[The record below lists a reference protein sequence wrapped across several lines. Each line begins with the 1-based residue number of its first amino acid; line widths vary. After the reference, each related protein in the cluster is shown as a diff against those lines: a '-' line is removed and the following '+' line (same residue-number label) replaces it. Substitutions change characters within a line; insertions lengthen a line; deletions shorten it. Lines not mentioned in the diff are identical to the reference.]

1 MRPGSS
7 LPTHIGGEAEWEP
20 TDWLR
25 RRVEREGAA
34 TMAASEPVE
43 AAPAATRRNGAH
55 RVTRACARAGQGAGR
70 TGRRAAAHE
79 ELPAYVSQ
87 KSRAGGTWAHWKESR
102 SHVRQL
108 SPEFRRQGYT
118 QRGGGTAPRQKMPN
132 LEGPYWVGVRPDS
145 GTVA

>member
-1 MRPGSS
+1 VRTA
-7 LPTHIGGEAEWEP
+7 L
-20 TDWLR
+20 LV
-25 RRVEREGAA
+25 RVLGQGR
-34 TMAASEPVE
+34 
-43 AAPAATRRNGAH
+43 
-55 RVTRACARAGQGAGR
+55 GQGALEGGPPHMKNCLRTFRKRVGREGPGR